1 MLLHNQLYVLFVVVV
16 QVETKLKET
25 AKRLEKQ
32 LGEEQAARLEAEER
46 ANEVQKRS
54 SDEIKKLR
62 ENLERAE
69 RETKEL
75 QRKLGKCINL

>member
-1 MLLHNQLYVLFVVVV
+1 M

-69 RETKEL
+69 KETKEL
-75 QRKLGKCINL
+75 QKKLGKCINL

>member
-1 MLLHNQLYVLFVVVV
+1 M

-62 ENLERAE
+62 ENLEKAE
-69 RETKEL
+69 KETKEL
-75 QRKLGKCINL
+75 QKKLGKCINL

>member
-1 MLLHNQLYVLFVVVV
+1 M
-16 QVETKLKET
+16 ETKLRET
-25 AKRLEKQ
+25 AKRLEHQ
-32 LGEEQAARLEAEER
+32 LGEEQAARLEAEKR

-69 RETKEL
+69 KETKEL
-75 QRKLGKCINL
+75 QKKLGKCINL

>member
-1 MLLHNQLYVLFVVVV
+1 M